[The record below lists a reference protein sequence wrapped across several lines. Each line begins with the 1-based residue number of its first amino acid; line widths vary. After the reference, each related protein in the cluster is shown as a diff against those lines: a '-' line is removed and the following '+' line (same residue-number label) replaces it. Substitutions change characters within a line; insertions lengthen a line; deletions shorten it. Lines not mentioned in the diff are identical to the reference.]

1 MKILLLAN
9 HLNPGGISTYT
20 LTLAEGLKTRG
31 HNVKVVSGGGVLTN
45 RLIRAGIEHIYLDL
59 STKSELSPKIF
70 VAKRRFLDIL
80 SKFSSDILHP
90 QTRLTRVC
98 AQFARNK
105 TGVPFVSTAH
115 GFYKDR
121 LGNRIF
127 PFWGDGIIAVSEAV
141 KRDLISKL
149 KVPANNIRVIH
160 NGIETSGKNIFDGG
174 KTGIK
179 EKLNLNF
186 DKLIVSISR
195 LSFIKGHIYLIRA
208 MEKVSMAYPGAGCL
222 IVGDGEAK
230 ALLEK
235 ETSRLKLTDKIKF
248 LSSVEDTG
256 EIFSA
261 ADIFVL
267 PTLQEGLGLSIL
279 EAMARGVPV
288 VATDVGGIPEII
300 ESGKNGILF
309 PPKDMNTLAEAICQV
324 LGDGVLRNNL
334 VGNAKKMVGEKFSSE
349 NMVSLTED
357 FYKNITGQFNKQCI

>member
-1 MKILLLAN
+1 MKIILLAN

-20 LTLAEGLKTRG
+20 LTLAEGLKVRG

-45 RLIRAGIEHIYLDL
+45 RLIRAGIEHIHLDL
-59 STKSELSPKIF
+59 STKSELSPKVF

-80 SKFSSDILHP
+80 SKAPPDILHP

-98 AQFARNK
+98 AQFIRNK

-141 KRDLISKL
+141 KINLTSSLGI
-149 KVPANNIRVIH
+149 PADNIRVIH
-160 NGIETSGKNIFDGG
+160 NGIDTSGKNISDGE
-174 KTGIK
+174 KDRIK

-186 DKLIVSISR
+186 NKLIVSISR
-195 LSFIKGHIYLIRA
+195 LSFIKGHIYLVRA
-208 MEKVSMAYPGAGCL
+208 MEIVCKAYPSAGCL

-235 ETSRLKLTDKIKF
+235 ETRRLKLVGKIKF

-256 EIFSA
+256 EILSA
-261 ADIFVL
+261 VDVFVL

-279 EAMARGVPV
+279 EAMARGIPV
-288 VATDVGGIPEII
+288 VATNVGGIPEII
-300 ESGKNGILF
+300 ESGKSGILF
-309 PPKDMNTLAEAICQV
+309 PPKDMDTLAEAICRV
-324 LGDGVLRNNL
+324 LGDDVLRNSL
-334 VGNAKKMVGEKFSSE
+334 VSNAKKIVGEKFSSE

-357 FYKNITGQFNKQCI
+357 FYKNVTRKFKKQCI